1 MKKLIL
7 FPEVGI
13 LSSLLLAGAC
23 ATPVQQ
29 SGGPG
34 PAPTSTEV
42 SQAGPAPRIV
52 RPGAPGEDPRI
63 VGVEELRAPTS
74 LPHTEADVLFMQG
87 MIPHHA
93 QALDMS
99 ALVEERTE
107 SEDIRLLARRIEI
120 SQRDEIALMGTWLEQ
135 RGEDVPGE
143 HAHHMMGDHLMP
155 GMLTAEDMAELASA
169 RGPEFDRLFLEFMIM
184 HHEGAIF
191 MVREL
196 FSNPGAGQ
204 ETDIFTFASHVDA
217 DQQIEIR
224 RMSRMLAAGR

>member
-13 LSSLLLAGAC
+13 LSSLLIFGAC
-23 ATPVQQ
+23 AAPVEQ
-29 SGGPG
+29 SGVPSPS
-34 PAPTSTEV
+34 PASAEARR
-42 SQAGPAPRIV
+42 AGPAPRIV
-52 RPGAPGEDPRI
+52 RPGAPGEEARI
-63 VGVEELRAPTS
+63 VGLEELSAPTS

-93 QALDMS
+93 QALDMT

-135 RGEDVPGE
+135 RGEEVPGE
-143 HAHHMMGDHLMP
+143 HAHHMMEDHLMP
-155 GMLTAEDMAELASA
+155 GMLTAEDMAALAAA

-204 ETDIFTFASHVDA
+204 ETGIFTFASHVDA

-224 RMSRMLAAGR
+224 RMSRMLTAGR

>member
-1 MKKLIL
+1 MDKLIL
-7 FPEVGI
+7 FPEAGI
-13 LSSLLLAGAC
+13 LLSLLIVGAC
-23 ATPVQQ
+23 AAPAQQ
-29 SGGPG
+29 RGVPSPRATTTEASEAGPG
-34 PAPTSTEV
+34 
-42 SQAGPAPRIV
+42 PRIV

-63 VGVEELRAPTS
+63 VGVAELSTPTS

-93 QALDMS
+93 QALDMA

-135 RGEDVPGE
+135 RGEEVPGE
-143 HAHHMMGDHLMP
+143 HAHHMMEDHLMP
-155 GMLTAEDMAELASA
+155 GMLTAEDMAELAAA
-169 RGPEFDRLFLEFMIM
+169 RGPEFDRLVLEFMIM

-196 FSNPGAGQ
+196 FSSPGAGQ
-204 ETDIFTFASHVDA
+204 ETDLFTFASHVDA

>member
-1 MKKLIL
+1 MDKLNL

-13 LSSLLLAGAC
+13 LPSLLIVGAC
-23 ATPVQQ
+23 AGPVQQ
-29 SGGPG
+29 HGGPS
-34 PAPTSTEV
+34 PAPASTDTHEA
-42 SQAGPAPRIV
+42 SPAPRIV
-52 RPGAPGEDPRI
+52 RPGAPGEDARI
-63 VGVEELRAPTS
+63 IGLEELRAPTS
-74 LPHTEADVLFMQG
+74 LPHTRADVLFMQG

-93 QALDMS
+93 QALDMA

-120 SQRDEIALMGTWLEQ
+120 SQRDEIALMGTWLER
-135 RGEDVPGE
+135 RGEKVPGE
-143 HAHHMMGDHLMP
+143 HAHHMMEDHLMP
-155 GMLTAEDMAELASA
+155 GMLTAEDMATLAAA

-196 FSNPGAGQ
+196 FSSPGAGQ

-224 RMSRMLAAGR
+224 RMRRMLASGR